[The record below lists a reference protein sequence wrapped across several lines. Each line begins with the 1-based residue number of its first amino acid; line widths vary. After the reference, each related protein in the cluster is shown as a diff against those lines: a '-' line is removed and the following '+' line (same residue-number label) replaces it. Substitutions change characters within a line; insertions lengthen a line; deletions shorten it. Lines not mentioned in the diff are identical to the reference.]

1 MAFRVESRIPLG
13 MKITLYVKKI
23 EHVAADLLDNDFFHE
38 DRTRSIHKNMSQL
51 YKEKVETSFVLL

>member
-13 MKITLYVKKI
+13 MKITLYVKKKI

-38 DRTRSIHKNMSQL
+38 D
-51 YKEKVETSFVLL
+51 

>member
-1 MAFRVESRIPLG
+1 

-38 DRTRSIHKNMSQL
+38 NWTRSIHKNMSQL

>member
-38 DRTRSIHKNMSQL
+38 N
-51 YKEKVETSFVLL
+51 